1 MSEASGKSVSW
12 QERRLT
18 QSQELLYHLWSN
30 FTRACHTLDFM
41 FILLRK
47 ESKKLFLWNHTIGYK
62 MQNERICIKK
72 SFFSSSTSKGTKFCI
87 ILYIP
92 LYCLWNWLIL
102 FSTHEEISVFWRSA
116 HDTRLNWNW
125 TKKRKN
131 DFLYIFV
138 FAQYFSNALFWVP
151 HIAEIKKSIFYEF
164 DFICMKNSISHIF
177 FSNSSMKKW
186 VTFRKKYYDLY
197 SCGNLK
203 CVVLRNRMR
212 NEKNDKNSCFHLYN
226 TGRNIFWYFHLPL
239 RKRWKK
245 WFPTF
250 KKSVYTLVIII
261 YEIYFNL
268 VFKDFPGRRRAK
280 CTKLS
285 RCCFWQCFC
294 KLKFTIFSQH
304 FCPRN
309 KLFWNSFPQRYL
321 W

>member
-1 MSEASGKSVSW
+1 MSYIGFYV
-12 QERRLT
+12 
-18 QSQELLYHLWSN
+18 
-30 FTRACHTLDFM
+30 
-41 FILLRK
+41 ILLRK

-164 DFICMKNSISHIF
+164 DFICMKNAISHIF
-177 FSNSSMKKW
+177 FQIAPWKNEWLFGKNIMTYTLVEIWNVLFYAIGWGMKKMIKTL
-186 VTFRKKYYDLY
+186 VFICTILGGTFFDIFIYLW
-197 SCGNLK
+197 GN
-203 CVVLRNRMR
+203 V
-212 NEKNDKNSCFHLYN
+212 EKNDFQVS
-226 TGRNIFWYFHLPL
+226 
-239 RKRWKK
+239 KK
-245 WFPTF
+245 
-250 KKSVYTLVIII
+250 
-261 YEIYFNL
+261 
-268 VFKDFPGRRRAK
+268 VFI
-280 CTKLS
+280 L
-285 RCCFWQCFC
+285 
-294 KLKFTIFSQH
+294 
-304 FCPRN
+304 
-309 KLFWNSFPQRYL
+309 L